1 MSTVLLSLQSPAAFL
16 PPNVRFFAG
25 RSESFI
31 QFGSDWR
38 RATPEDEAKMHS
50 GHNRETHEP
59 CIGVYVVRRPNGLL
73 CVGFDLWKLNV
84 NLRPAAIERLQSRWR
99 QQATS
104 LSKSMLRSVLRR
116 SHFSK
121 SFARFEISSEHVEE
135 WKSELAAVLSNPD
148 SFEPLDRNNHA
159 NPGSHL

>member
-1 MSTVLLSLQSPAAFL
+1 MSASTLSLPRPPL
-16 PPNVRFFAG
+16 PPIVRFIEG
-25 RSESFI
+25 RPSFCI
-31 QFGSDWR
+31 GDPTGWR

-50 GHNRETHEP
+50 GYDRTTHEP
-59 CIGVYVVRRPNGLL
+59 CVGVYVVRRPNGVLRI
-73 CVGFDLWKLNV
+73 GFDLWKLNT

-121 SFARFEISSEHVEE
+121 SFARFEISSEHVEG
-135 WKSELAAVLSNPD
+135 WKRELESVLSYPD
-148 SFEPLDRNNHA
+148 SYENVERRTDC
-159 NPGSHL
+159 